1 MGTLQ
6 SSSTMGIDIKAGGR
20 IKNGNRKAPTTEN
33 VYIRLLVKLYRFLA
47 RRTEANFNK
56 VVLKRLFMSRHNR
69 PPLSI
74 SKLSKFM
81 RQQEGKMA
89 VIVGTVTDDVR
100 MLECPRVSRSVLCV
114 SPRLLAHASSLRAVR
129 SSPSI
134 SSLSCTLLGP
144 TACSFV
150 VHASLARLCV
160 TGLDTVEGPLVL
172 RATLHHTSA
181 PRAASSRRL
190 VVVVR
195 PVASSPSLAAH
206 KHLCELIS
214 SLAWL
219 LEL

>member
-20 IKNGNRKAPTTEN
+20 IKNSNRKAPTTEN

-69 PPLSI
+69 PPLSL

-100 MLECPRVSRSVLCV
+100 MLEALRVSRSVLCV
-114 SPRLLAHASSLRAVR
+114 SPRLLVLVSWLQAGRL
-129 SSPSI
+129 SPST
-134 SSLSCTLLGP
+134 SSLSCTQLAP
-144 TACSFV
+144 TAC
-150 VHASLARLCV
+150 
-160 TGLDTVEGPLVL
+160 
-172 RATLHHTSA
+172 
-181 PRAASSRRL
+181 
-190 VVVVR
+190 
-195 PVASSPSLAAH
+195 
-206 KHLCELIS
+206 
-214 SLAWL
+214 
-219 LEL
+219 

>member
-1 MGTLQ
+1 
-6 SSSTMGIDIKAGGR
+6 
-20 IKNGNRKAPTTEN
+20 
-33 VYIRLLVKLYRFLA
+33 
-47 RRTEANFNK
+47 
-56 VVLKRLFMSRHNR
+56 
-69 PPLSI
+69 
-74 SKLSKFM
+74 
-81 RQQEGKMA
+81 
-89 VIVGTVTDDVR
+89 
-100 MLECPRVSRSVLCV
+100 MLECPKGLKICACV

-172 RATLHHTSA
+172 RATLHYTSA

-206 KHLCELIS
+206 KHLCELIP
-214 SLAWL
+214 SLA
-219 LEL
+219 